1 MVKLSS
7 ESRKIKGVS
16 ASFLSG
22 VTGLEGSGFGLIIC
36 GFSDF
41 RDLQGVGDTEGVC
54 FFVVAVD
61 GGGLSIVYVFFMLVI
76 VF

>member
-1 MVKLSS
+1 MVNDSS
-7 ESRKIKGVS
+7 ESSGVTT
-16 ASFLSG
+16 SFLSG

-54 FFVVAVD
+54 FLVVAVD
-61 GGGLSIVYVFFMLVI
+61 GGGLSIVYVFFMLVM